1 LTYQAPI
8 PRKTIRINP
17 ALDRGCALPGVFLS
31 HDLQPDALSD
41 AEVVRIPQRP
51 DARQKFLK
59 AWARK
64 NSRRIAQGL
73 GVISLIVP
81 MAGMAAAQEGP
92 VAVESIAGVVDVA
105 LQDDGSAIITLADGR
120 QLRIGRDNI
129 SLGDDGAILL
139 SGPAAEAVMVAAAEI
154 SPTDGGDSFAAL
166 GAGAGGLALLAA
178 AAGGGGG
185 DGGGGGTTPDPVEL
199 GFAVDGYLSGAT
211 VYGDANGNLVL
222 DAGEIQT
229 VTGSD
234 GSFNTAIFPDDVP
247 LVTIG
252 GIDISTGET
261 FTGTLTAPAGSTNIT
276 PLTTLVQKLVADTA
290 GTDTPISVADA
301 TASVASSLGLE
312 GDAAE
317 LLTVDPAALAESGD
331 TTQLQAAAKV
341 AAVINLVTAAAP
353 DDQAA
358 VDSVLSA
365 LTADLTDGGDDPFT
379 SPPAIEAALTA
390 AGDGIQVNT
399 TDLANVIADVA
410 TEIDSAVDLATL
422 EQVQTAVQGDLT
434 EAVTTSVGDTSETS
448 ALATT
453 VVTETIATTVGLRP
467 VITGSTSLPDPVAEG
482 TAITISGTGRAGSTV
497 VVELGEATRAVAVD
511 GSGDWSVEFTGAS
524 YLAAGE
530 DEGTVTVV
538 ATATAGGVTSSP
550 ALGAPSYEIDAL
562 PPVTPAFDIA
572 DATIDAAG
580 IAAVEIS
587 GTAEPDTTV
596 RLEST
601 LFAASI
607 DVSVDGEG
615 VWTTG
620 ALDLS
625 AAGDD
630 SYTITA
636 TSTDAAGNTSPAATA
651 DRVVDASAPAAPAFD
666 IADAT
671 IDAAGIASVEISGTA
686 EPDTTV
692 RLESTLFAAPIE
704 VSVDDEGVWTTAAL
718 DLSAAGDD
726 SYIITATSTDAAGN
740 TSPTATAE
748 RVVDASAPAAPTIDM
763 VAGDNFVGLAD
774 VTNDTYT
781 ITGTNEAGTSVE
793 VSVDGTVGQADVSG
807 TTWSFDIAVTPVTE
821 FSQNTIFAVAT
832 DAAGNDS
839 PASATVQVNVD
850 LDTPPAPAFDVA
862 SGTIDAAGIAA
873 VVISGTAEPDTTVQ
887 LVSSIFAAPIEVP
900 VDGEG
905 VWTTGALDLSAAGD
919 DSYTITATSTDAA
932 GNTSASAT
940 AERVVDASAPAVPT
954 IDVVAGDNFVGLAD
968 VTNDAYTITGTT
980 EAGTSV
986 EVSVDGTVGQAD
998 VSGTT
1003 WSYDIAV
1010 TPETEFSQN
1019 TIFAVAADSAGNA
1032 SPASATVQVNVDLDI
1047 PPQPSFD
1054 ALDGTI
1060 DASGIGSVVISG
1072 SGEPNTTVTL
1082 ESTLFDAPIEVS
1094 VGLDSKW
1101 ATGALDLTEATD
1113 ATYTITATSVDL
1125 AGNTS
1130 PSATA
1135 ERVVDVVPNDAPV
1148 IRIFDI
1154 PAGFEYSAGELVVY
1168 DGEEL
1173 SMITTD
1179 DGVNESLRGTITNT
1193 PVGTEIT
1200 LTVQDAAG
1208 NNLIG
1213 PYTAT
1218 TALDENDEVGFVLEI
1233 PDVDVLGLDPMTQS
1247 ATVTISGGGGE
1258 FLLKSI
1264 VNSGL
1269 GDPESGQ
1276 FLAGGAVIE
1285 PFTDIG
1291 VFGAEG
1297 ATTRTILEG
1306 QEMTNGQTVVIAEI
1320 IDTADTDSE
1329 QYTAILVYDGESSAP
1344 IRSFAFD
1351 GGAGADVTARTT
1363 KIDVRADGLVL
1374 TQLNVV
1380 DDGNGNLSQGDPL
1393 FTVYN
1398 IPAASVAAAIPDG
1411 SGTEV
1416 NINTGAAGVTST
1428 PITLADFGGVLP
1440 EGEFYDLDFLP
1451 DAPGNPVFVAVRD
1464 TIAEGNSVTAAMI
1477 GTIDMANGEVIKRV
1491 IATTEVAE
1499 FGSYD
1504 RAAVLDLIETDIDG
1518 NYVSLTL
1525 SAPDEG
1531 DGFTRTETFDF
1542 ATEKFT
1548 GGTLGIDDN
1557 RDLMVATEFREVLDG
1572 GDETIGT
1579 DDDVIIVG
1587 NQTAD
1592 AGIVQLNVT
1601 GGVAT
1606 LAISTQ
1612 ALLSFFDG
1620 VPDVG
1625 TEPILVQ
1632 FDLFVAGSVAP
1643 DLGTLTGGTYTAADP
1658 AGALSAYSTGI
1669 ETTRVTLDIDL
1680 QGVRALATPPETLD
1694 LASVDVSGADG
1705 STFYGLGV
1713 GFVEGEGVDPVFDG
1727 FELVGGVEDFGRKTV
1742 VLENSQGR
1750 GGFDIVSGF
1759 DSSNDDASKQDLL
1772 VIEADF
1778 GNFRGEGIASVGASP
1793 VTLGNDTGIVI
1804 FEGVT
1809 EDDDL
1814 AVIARADA
1822 ANLGLAQDEAII
1834 VVTANED
1841 ETSLWTLTFDGTD
1854 YQSDSFGRLTGVTAN
1869 DLASITDDGFTNIA
1883 LQLPQV

>member
-1 LTYQAPI
+1 MTFQAPP
-8 PRKTIRINP
+8 PRKTILINP

-41 AEVVRIPQRP
+41 AEAVRIPQRP
-51 DARQKFLK
+51 DARRKFLK
-59 AWARK
+59 AWAQK

-92 VAVESIAGVVDVA
+92 VAAESIAGVVDVS
-105 LQDDGSAIITLADGR
+105 LQDDGSGIITLADGR
-120 QLRIGRDNI
+120 QLRIVRENI
-129 SLGDDGAILL
+129 LVGDDGAILL

-185 DGGGGGTTPDPVEL
+185 DGGGTPPDPVEL

-211 VYGDANGNLVL
+211 VYGDANGNLLL

-229 VTGSD
+229 VTGGD

-301 TASVASSLGLE
+301 MASVASSLGLE

-317 LLTVDPAALAESGD
+317 LLTVDPVALAESGD

-365 LTADLTDGGDDPFT
+365 LTADLTDGGADPFT
-379 SPPAIEAALTA
+379 SPTAIEAALTA

-410 TEIDSAVDLATL
+410 TEIDSTVDLATL

-448 ALATT
+448 ALAAT

-538 ATATAGGVTSSP
+538 ATATAGGVTSSA
-550 ALGAPSYEIDAL
+550 ALNAPIYQIDAL
-562 PPVTPAFDIA
+562 PPVAPAFDIA

-580 IAAVEIS
+580 IASVVIS

-601 LFAASI
+601 LFAAPI
-607 DVSVDGEG
+607 EVSVDDEG

-651 DRVVDASAPAAPAFD
+651 DRVVD
-666 IADAT
+666 
-671 IDAAGIASVEISGTA
+671 V
-686 EPDTTV
+686 
-692 RLESTLFAAPIE
+692 
-704 VSVDDEGVWTTAAL
+704 
-718 DLSAAGDD
+718 
-726 SYIITATSTDAAGN
+726 
-740 TSPTATAE
+740 
-748 RVVDASAPAAPTIDM
+748 SAPAAPTIDV
-763 VAGDNFVGLAD
+763 VAGDNFVGLAT
-774 VTNDTYT
+774 VTNDAYT
-781 ITGTNEAGTSVE
+781 ITGTTEAGTSVT

-807 TTWSFDIAVTPVTE
+807 TTWSYAIAVTPGTE
-821 FSQNTIFAVAT
+821 FTQNTIFAVAT

-850 LDTPPAPAFDVA
+850 LGTPPQPSFDA
-862 SGTIDAAGIAA
+862 LDGTIDATGITS
-873 VVISGTAEPDTTVQ
+873 VVISGSGEPNTTVV
-887 LVSSIFAAPIEVP
+887 LESTLFANPIEVA
-900 VDGEG
+900 VDANSQ
-905 VWTTGALDLSAAGD
+905 WTTDPLDLTGAGD
-919 DSYTITATSTDAA
+919 AVYMITATSVDEA

-940 AERVVDASAPAVPT
+940 AERVVDVVPDGTAVIT
-954 IDVVAGDNFVGLAD
+954 VFDDTTSEAYTVDTLIVYDNEELTLIGDNGTDEFLPG
-968 VTNDAYTITGTT
+968 TITGVPENT
-980 EAGTSV
+980 E
-986 EVSVDGTVGQAD
+986 
-998 VSGTT
+998 
-1003 WSYDIAV
+1003 
-1010 TPETEFSQN
+1010 
-1019 TIFAVAADSAGNA
+1019 
-1032 SPASATVQVNVDLDI
+1032 
-1047 PPQPSFD
+1047 
-1054 ALDGTI
+1054 
-1060 DASGIGSVVISG
+1060 
-1072 SGEPNTTVTL
+1072 
-1082 ESTLFDAPIEVS
+1082 
-1094 VGLDSKW
+1094 
-1101 ATGALDLTEATD
+1101 
-1113 ATYTITATSVDL
+1113 
-1125 AGNTS
+1125 
-1130 PSATA
+1130 
-1135 ERVVDVVPNDAPV
+1135 
-1148 IRIFDI
+1148 
-1154 PAGFEYSAGELVVY
+1154 
-1168 DGEEL
+1168 
-1173 SMITTD
+1173 M
-1179 DGVNESLRGTITNT
+1179 
-1193 PVGTEIT
+1193 T
-1200 LTVQDAAG
+1200 LTVKDGSGADLVDPFTTQTDAAG
-1208 NNLIG
+1208 NFQF
-1213 PYTAT
+1213 A
-1218 TALDENDEVGFVLEI
+1218 V
-1233 PDVDVLGLDPMTQS
+1233 PDSVFTGLDPMTQ
-1247 ATVTISGGGGE
+1247 AADVTVSGGGASFG
-1258 FLLKSI
+1258 FQVI

-1269 GDPESGQ
+1269 GDPASGQ

-1393 FTVYN
+1393 FIVYN

-1416 NINTGAAGVTST
+1416 NINTGAVGVTST
-1428 PITLADFGGVLP
+1428 PIALADFGGVLP
-1440 EGEFYDLDFLP
+1440 AGEFYELDFLP
-1451 DAPGNPVFVAVRD
+1451 DAPGNPVFIAVRD
-1464 TIAEGNSVTAAMI
+1464 TIAEGNSVTAAVI
-1477 GTIDMANGEVIKRV
+1477 GTIDIANGEVTTRE
-1491 IATTEVAE
+1491 IATTDVAP
-1499 FGSYD
+1499 FGEYD
-1504 RAAVLDLIETDIDG
+1504 RAAAFDLIETDIDG

-1531 DGFTRTETFDF
+1531 DGFTRTQTFDF

-1572 GDETIGT
+1572 GDETTGT

-1669 ETTRVTLDIDL
+1669 ETTRITLDIDL
-1680 QGVRALATPPETLD
+1680 QGLRALATPPETLD
-1694 LASVDVSGADG
+1694 LASVDVGGTDG

-1713 GFVEGEGVDPVFDG
+1713 GFVEGVDPVFDG

-1759 DSSNDDASKQDLL
+1759 DSSNDDVSKQDLL

-1778 GNFRGEGIASVGASP
+1778 GNFRGDGIASVGASP
-1793 VTLGNDTGIVI
+1793 VTLGSDTGIVI

-1822 ANLGLAQDEAII
+1822 ANLGLAQDESII
-1834 VVTANED
+1834 VVTANDD

-1854 YQSDSFGRLTGVTAN
+1854 YQSDSFGRLTGVTVN
-1869 DLASITDDGFTNIA
+1869 DLASFTDDGFTNIA
-1883 LQLPQV
+1883 LQLPPV

>member
-1 LTYQAPI
+1 MTYQAPT

-41 AEVVRIPQRP
+41 AEAVRIPQRP
-51 DARQKFLK
+51 DARRKFLK

-92 VAVESIAGVVDVA
+92 VAAESIAGVVDVA
-105 LQDDGSAIITLADGR
+105 LQDDGSVIITLADGR

-129 SLGDDGAILL
+129 SVGDDGAILL

-211 VYGDANGNLVL
+211 VYGDANGNRVL

-353 DDQAA
+353 GDQAA

-365 LTADLTDGGDDPFT
+365 LTADLTDGGEDPFT
-379 SPPAIEAALTA
+379 SATAIEAALTA
-390 AGDGIQVNT
+390 AGDGIQVNP

-410 TEIDSAVDLATL
+410 TEIDTAEDLATL

-467 VITGSTSLPDPVAEG
+467 VITGSTSLSDPVAEG

-497 VVELGEATRAVAVD
+497 VVELGEATRATAVD
-511 GSGDWSVEFTGAS
+511 ETGAWSVDFSGAS

-530 DEGTVTVV
+530 AEGTVTVV
-538 ATATAGGVTSSP
+538 ATATADGVTSSA
-550 ALGAPSYEIDAL
+550 ALGAPSYQIDAL
-562 PPVTPAFDIA
+562 PPVAPAFDIA

-601 LFAASI
+601 LFAAPI
-607 DVSVDGEG
+607 EVSVDGEG

-671 IDAAGIASVEISGTA
+671 IDAAGIASVVISGTA

-692 RLESTLFAAPIE
+692 QLESTLFAAPIE

-726 SYIITATSTDAAGN
+726 SYTITATSTDAAGN
-740 TSPTATAE
+740 TSPTATAD
-748 RVVDASAPAAPTIDM
+748 RVVDASAPAAPTIDV

-781 ITGTNEAGTSVE
+781 ITGTTEAGTSVE
-793 VSVDGTVGQADVSG
+793 VNVDGTVGQADVSG
-807 TTWSFDIAVTPVTE
+807 TMWSFDIAVTPGTE
-821 FSQNTIFAVAT
+821 FSQNTIIAVAT
-832 DAAGNDS
+832 DAAGNASSAS
-839 PASATVQVNVD
+839 PTVQVNVD
-850 LDTPPAPAFDVA
+850 LDIPPAPAFDIA
-862 SGTIDAAGIAA
+862 DATIDAAGIAA
-873 VVISGTAEPDTTVQ
+873 VEISGTAEPNTTVR
-887 LVSSIFAAPIEVP
+887 LESTLFAAPIEVL
-900 VDGEG
+900 VDDEG
-905 VWTTGALDLSAAGD
+905 VWTTAALDLSAAGD

-932 GNTSASAT
+932 GNTSPTAT
-940 AERVVDASAPAVPT
+940 ADRVVDACAPAAPT
-954 IDVVAGDNFVGLAD
+954 IDVVAGDNFVGLAE

-986 EVSVDGTVGQAD
+986 AVSVDGTVGQAD
-998 VSGTT
+998 VSGTM
-1003 WSYDIAV
+1003 WSYAIAV
-1010 TPETEFSQN
+1010 TPGTEFSQN
-1019 TIFAVAADSAGNA
+1019 TIFAVATDAAGNA

-1047 PPQPSFD
+1047 PPQPIFD

-1060 DASGIGSVVISG
+1060 DAAGITSVVISG
-1072 SGEPNTTVTL
+1072 SGEPNTTVVL
-1082 ESTLFDAPIEVS
+1082 ESTLFANPVEVAVDANSQWTTDP
-1094 VGLDSKW
+1094 
-1101 ATGALDLTEATD
+1101 LDLTDATD
-1113 ATYTITATSVDL
+1113 AVYTITATSMDA

-1135 ERVVDVVPNDAPV
+1135 ERVVDVVPDGTAV
-1148 IRIFDI
+1148 ITVFDDTTSE
-1154 PAGFEYSAGELVVY
+1154 AYTVDTLVVY
-1168 DGEEL
+1168 DNEEL
-1173 SMITTD
+1173 TLIGD
-1179 DGVNESLRGTITNT
+1179 NGLNEFLPGTITGVPENT
-1193 PVGTEIT
+1193 QMT
-1200 LTVQDAAG
+1200 LTIKDGSGADLAGPFTAQTDASG
-1208 NNLIG
+1208 NFEFAVAD
-1213 PYTAT
+1213 TVF
-1218 TALDENDEVGFVLEI
+1218 E
-1233 PDVDVLGLDPMTQS
+1233 GLDPMTQ
-1247 ATVTISGGGGE
+1247 AAVVTVSGGGASFG
-1258 FLLKSI
+1258 FQVI

-1269 GDPESGQ
+1269 GDPASGQ

-1329 QYTAILVYDGESSAP
+1329 QYTAILVYDGETSAP

-1440 EGEFYDLDFLP
+1440 EGEFYDLDFLA
-1451 DAPGNPVFVAVRD
+1451 DAPGNPVFIAVRD
-1464 TIAEGNSVTAAMI
+1464 TIAEGNSVTAAVI
-1477 GTIDMANGEVIKRV
+1477 GTIDTANGEVTTRE
-1491 IATTEVAE
+1491 IATTDVAP
-1499 FGSYD
+1499 FGDYD
-1504 RAAVLDLIETDIDG
+1504 RAAVFDLIETDIDG

-1525 SAPDEG
+1525 SAADEG
-1531 DGFTRTETFDF
+1531 DGFTRTQTYDF

-1548 GGTLGIDDN
+1548 GGTLGIDNN

-1572 GDETIGT
+1572 GDQNIGT

-1669 ETTRVTLDIDL
+1669 ETTRITLDIDL
-1680 QGVRALATPPETLD
+1680 QGLRALATPPETLD
-1694 LASVDVSGADG
+1694 LASVDVGGTDG

-1713 GFVEGEGVDPVFDG
+1713 GFVEGVDPVFDG
-1727 FELVGGVEDFGRKTV
+1727 FERVGGVEDFGRKTV

-1778 GNFRGEGIASVGASP
+1778 GNFRGDGIATVGESP
-1793 VTLGNDTGIVI
+1793 VTLGSDTGIVI

-1822 ANLGLAQDEAII
+1822 ANLGLAQDESII

-1841 ETSLWTLTFDGTD
+1841 EAALWTLTFDGTD
-1854 YQSDSFGRLTGVTAN
+1854 YQSDSFGRLTGVTSD
-1869 DLASITDDGFTNIA
+1869 DLASFTDDGFTNIA
-1883 LQLPQV
+1883 LQLPLV

>member
-1 LTYQAPI
+1 MTYHAPP

-31 HDLQPDALSD
+31 RDLQPDALPDSV
-41 AEVVRIPQRP
+41 AVRIPRGP
-51 DARQKFLK
+51 DARRKFLK

-92 VAVESIAGVVDVA
+92 VAAESIAGVVDVA

-120 QLRIGRDNI
+120 QLVIGRDNI
-129 SLGDDGAILL
+129 SVGDDRAILL

-154 SPTDGGDSFAAL
+154 SAADGGDSFAAL

-185 DGGGGGTTPDPVEL
+185 GSGGTTPDPVEL

-290 GTDTPISVADA
+290 GTDTPLSVADA

-341 AAVINLVTAAAP
+341 AVVINLVTAAASG
-353 DDQAA
+353 DQAA

-365 LTADLTDGGDDPFT
+365 LTADLTDGGEDPFT
-379 SPPAIEAALTA
+379 SPTAIEAALTA
-390 AGDGIQVNT
+390 AGDGIQVNA
-399 TDLANVIADVA
+399 TDLANVIADVT
-410 TEIDSAVDLATL
+410 TEIDATEDLATL
-422 EQVQTAVQGDLT
+422 EQVQTAVQGELT
-434 EAVTTSVGDTSETS
+434 EAVTTSVGDTSATS
-448 ALATT
+448 PLATT

-467 VITGSTSLPDPVAEG
+467 VITGSTSLSDPVAEG

-511 GSGDWSVEFTGAS
+511 GSGDWSVEFTGAN

-538 ATATAGGVTSSP
+538 ATATADGVTSSA
-550 ALGAPSYEIDAL
+550 ALGAPSYQIDAL
-562 PPVTPAFDIA
+562 PPVAPAFDIA
-572 DATIDAAG
+572 DATIDVAG

-601 LFAASI
+601 LFAAPI
-607 DVSVDGEG
+607 EVSVDAEG

-636 TSTDAAGNTSPAATA
+636 TSTDAAGNTSPTATA
-651 DRVVDASAPAAPAFD
+651 D
-666 IADAT
+666 
-671 IDAAGIASVEISGTA
+671 
-686 EPDTTV
+686 
-692 RLESTLFAAPIE
+692 
-704 VSVDDEGVWTTAAL
+704 
-718 DLSAAGDD
+718 
-726 SYIITATSTDAAGN
+726 
-740 TSPTATAE
+740 
-748 RVVDASAPAAPTIDM
+748 
-763 VAGDNFVGLAD
+763 
-774 VTNDTYT
+774 
-781 ITGTNEAGTSVE
+781 
-793 VSVDGTVGQADVSG
+793 
-807 TTWSFDIAVTPVTE
+807 
-821 FSQNTIFAVAT
+821 
-832 DAAGNDS
+832 
-839 PASATVQVNVD
+839 
-850 LDTPPAPAFDVA
+850 
-862 SGTIDAAGIAA
+862 
-873 VVISGTAEPDTTVQ
+873 
-887 LVSSIFAAPIEVP
+887 
-900 VDGEG
+900 
-905 VWTTGALDLSAAGD
+905 
-919 DSYTITATSTDAA
+919 
-932 GNTSASAT
+932 
-940 AERVVDASAPAVPT
+940 RVVDASAPAVPT

-968 VTNDAYTITGTT
+968 VTNDTYTITGTT

-1101 ATGALDLTEATD
+1101 TTGALDLTEATD

-1269 GDPESGQ
+1269 GDPASGQ

-1297 ATTRTILEG
+1297 STTRTILEG
-1306 QEMTNGQTVVIAEI
+1306 QEMTNGQTVIIAEI

-1329 QYTAILVYDGESSAP
+1329 QYPAILVYDGESSAP

-1351 GGAGADVTARTT
+1351 GGAGADLTARST
-1363 KIDVRADGLVL
+1363 KIDARADGIVL
-1374 TQLNVV
+1374 TQINVV
-1380 DDGNGNLSQGDPL
+1380 TDGNGNPAQGDPL

-1416 NINTGAAGVTST
+1416 NINTAAAGVTST
-1428 PITLADFGGVLP
+1428 PITLADFGGDLP
-1440 EGEFYDLDFLP
+1440 AGEAYQLDFLP
-1451 DAPGNPVFVAVRD
+1451 DAPGNPVFIAVREP
-1464 TIAEGNSVTAAMI
+1464 IEGGTGPTDVVF
-1477 GTIDMANGEVIKRV
+1477 GTIDMANGEVTTRT
-1491 IATTEVAE
+1491 IAATDVAP
-1499 FGSYD
+1499 FDGYD
-1504 RAAVLDLIETDIDG
+1504 RAAVLDLIQTDIDG

-1525 SAPDEG
+1525 AAPDLG
-1531 DGFTRTETFDF
+1531 DGFTRTQTFDF

-1572 GDETIGT
+1572 GDETTGT

-1592 AGIVQLNVT
+1592 EGIVQLNVT
-1601 GGVAT
+1601 GGAAT

-1620 VPDVG
+1620 VPDDG
-1625 TEPILVQ
+1625 TESILVQ
-1632 FDLFVAGSVAP
+1632 FDLFVAGSAAP
-1643 DLGTLTGGTYTAADP
+1643 DLGTLTGGTYTGADP

-1669 ETTRVTLDIDL
+1669 ETTRITLDIDL

-1759 DSSNDDASKQDLL
+1759 DTSNADASKQDLL

-1778 GNFRGEGIASVGASP
+1778 GTFRGDGIATVGETP
-1793 VTLGNDTGIVI
+1793 VTLGSDMGIVI

-1809 EDDDL
+1809 EDSD
-1814 AVIARADA
+1814 AGVVGRADA
-1822 ANLGLAQDEAII
+1822 ANLGLVADEEII
-1834 VVTANED
+1834 ALTANED
-1841 ETSLWTLTFDGTD
+1841 EAALWKLTFDGTT
-1854 YQSDSFGRLTGVTAN
+1854 YQADSFGRLTGVTAD
-1869 DLASITDDGFTNIA
+1869 DLPSFTDDGFTNIA
-1883 LQLPQV
+1883 LQSPLPTV